1 MPSIKI
7 SDAARTEVAVR
18 LDGRLMTH
26 STHSVRPFFRFS
38 TPEAMSMMGHDHDMM
53 LSSSRTSTRRNQL
66 LSFGIALATF
76 LAIVQPAASFATPS
90 TFPRHISISSHAP
103 SHLSDDRYVH
113 SYQHLV
119 LSSTTNPN
127 ADQHMECAALLPTQA
142 VQVRLG
148 EMSQARKAWKKRRR
162 SGSPL
167 LIPVEVL
174 GLDRTSL
181 VRNNVLAILLK
192 YGNPITNKSAGR
204 LSADVNL
211 PRNGV
216 CLSVSKLCKL
226 MERDYATN
234 LRDNSH
240 VLGFDGVGDML
251 ISLFGGD
258 DDGSAHDSSTSKSNA
273 YGVKVVKGQD
283 NLLLVS
289 KLTKRQARE
298 EVSKVCLAHVASISA
313 SDDTTNGASFACHLG
328 TAKVRQDRGPPPTFT
343 RVPLAA
349 AVRVKQ
355 EDVEEGRVQSNDL
368 ANAFVFSFEQPQS
381 TEDNEGSS
389 PLLTLALHP
398 PPRRVANSKRN
409 QRRQETQINAEEN
422 ISRELKSLKVGEGP
436 LMGTVVAVSPRAG
449 AAFVDVGVGRERSK
463 RLGGGTTR
471 VLGMLRFEDFPP
483 SSTTS
488 GVTVG
493 DEQEEES
500 MTIEDLAIED
510 FEAEWDEAS
519 KMPDEDEVEY
529 DDEASDEDDDFAGL
543 SPEERLREIGMMLD
557 EEQASSGPAL
567 SGRRNLRPGESI
579 EVYVKAISRQSG
591 RFMVTGDPSIKGKKA
606 KDVKMEKNAQ
616 KRMDKLAKS
625 LGWEDGLTDLLS
637 SVGLELTA
645 VVKATSKSNAG
656 ACYYVQPVDSDLPV
670 GIANCDEQEG
680 AKSLSPG
687 DEVQIRLEGVDE
699 TRGQISFTV
708 L

>member
-1 MPSIKI
+1 MCI
-7 SDAARTEVAVR
+7 
-18 LDGRLMTH
+18 
-26 STHSVRPFFRFS
+26 
-38 TPEAMSMMGHDHDMM
+38 SMMGHDMTI
-53 LSSSRTSTRRNQL
+53 SSRRNQL
-66 LSFGIALATF
+66 LSFGVALAAF
-76 LAIVQPAASFATPS
+76 LAIVQPATSFVTPPTS
-90 TFPRHISISSHAP
+90 RHMP
-103 SHLSDDRYVH
+103 QLTDDRSNH
-113 SYQHLV
+113 HLILFV
-119 LSSTTNPN
+119 AANPN
-127 ADQHMECAALLPTQA
+127 AGDDDNQHMECAALLPAQA
-142 VQVRLG
+142 VQVKLG
-148 EMSQARKAWKKRRR
+148 EIAQARKAWKKRRR

-167 LIPVEVL
+167 LIPVEIL

-192 YGNPITNKSAGR
+192 YGNPITNQSAGG
-204 LSADVNL
+204 LSSMDDL

-226 MERDYATN
+226 TERDYCTN

-251 ISLFGGD
+251 ISLFGGGD
-258 DDGSAHDSSTSKSNA
+258 DDSSAQDTNTSKSNT

-298 EVSKVCLAHVASISA
+298 EVSKVCLAHVGSISA
-313 SDDTTNGASFACHLG
+313 SDDTTDEASFASHLG

-343 RVPLAA
+343 TVPLAA

-398 PPRRVANSKRN
+398 PPRRAANNKRN
-409 QRRQETQINAEEN
+409 QRRQETRANAEEN
-422 ISRELKSLKVGEGP
+422 ISRKLKSLKVGEGP
-436 LMGTVVAVSPRAG
+436 LKGTVVAVSPRAG

-483 SSTTS
+483 SSPS
-488 GVTVG
+488 GATVD
-493 DEQEEES
+493 DEDEEES

-519 KMPDEDEVEY
+519 KMSVEEEIEY
-529 DDEASDEDDDFAGL
+529 DGEAFDEDDDFAGL
-543 SPEERLREIGMMLD
+543 SPEERLREIGIMLD
-557 EEQASSGPAL
+557 EESASSGPAPGG
-567 SGRRNLRPGESI
+567 SSSLRPGDSVD
-579 EVYVKAISRQSG
+579 VYIKAISRQSG

-606 KDVKMEKNAQ
+606 KDVKMEKMAQ

-625 LGWEDGLTDLLS
+625 LGGEDGLTDLLS
-637 SVGLELTA
+637 SVGLEFTG
-645 VVKATSKSNAG
+645 VVMAASKSNAG
-656 ACYYVQPVDSDLPV
+656 ACYYVQPVDSNLPV
-670 GIANCDEQEG
+670 GIASCDEQEG
-680 AKSLSPG
+680 AMSLSPG
-687 DEVQIRLEGVDE
+687 DEVRIRLDGVDE
-699 TRGQISFTV
+699 KRGQISFTM

>member
-1 MPSIKI
+1 
-7 SDAARTEVAVR
+7 
-18 LDGRLMTH
+18 
-26 STHSVRPFFRFS
+26 
-38 TPEAMSMMGHDHDMM
+38 MGGHDMM
-53 LSSSRTSTRRNQL
+53 IRPCRTQI
-66 LSFGIALATF
+66 LSFVVALAAV
-76 LAIVQPAASFATPS
+76 LAVVQPVASFVGPS
-90 TFPRHISISSHAP
+90 TSRHIP
-103 SHLSDDRYVH
+103 KLTEMKDRYNHRV
-113 SYQHLV
+113 V
-119 LSSTTNPN
+119 LSNSNSI
-127 ADQHMECAALLPTQA
+127 ADDDSQQMECAALLPAQA

-167 LIPVEVL
+167 LIPVEIL

-192 YGNPITNKSAGR
+192 YGNPITNKSAGG
-204 LSADVNL
+204 LSSADDL

-216 CLSVSKLCKL
+216 CLPVSKLCKL
-226 MERDYATN
+226 IERDYKTN

-258 DDGSAHDSSTSKSNA
+258 VDSSTQGNTNKSNA
-273 YGVKVVKGQD
+273 YGVKVIKGQD

-313 SDDTTNGASFACHLG
+313 SDDDATGEASFAPHLG
-328 TAKVRQDRGPPPTFT
+328 TAKVRQDRGPPPTFAT
-343 RVPLAA
+343 MPLTA

-368 ANAFVFSFEQPQS
+368 ANAFVFSFEQQQSTTSS

-398 PPRRVANSKRN
+398 PPRRTTNNKRN
-409 QRRQETQINAEEN
+409 QRRQETQANAEEN

-436 LMGTVVAVSPRAG
+436 LTGTVVAVSPRAG
-449 AAFVDVGVGRERSK
+449 AAFVDIGVGRERSK

-471 VLGMLRFEDFPP
+471 VLGMLRFEDYPP
-483 SSTTS
+483 SSAAS
-488 GVTVG
+488 GAAI
-493 DEQEEES
+493 DEDGEES

-519 KMPDEDEVEY
+519 KMSVEEEMEDDGEAF
-529 DDEASDEDDDFAGL
+529 DDDDDFAGL
-543 SPEERLREIGMMLD
+543 SPEERLREIGLMLD
-557 EEQASSGPAL
+557 EEEASSGPAPGG
-567 SGRRNLRPGESI
+567 SSSLRPGDFVD
-579 EVYVKAISRQSG
+579 VYIKAISRQSG

-606 KDVKMEKNAQ
+606 KDVKMEKMAQ

-625 LGWEDGLTDLLS
+625 LGGEDGLTDLLS
-637 SVGLELTA
+637 SVGLEFTG

-670 GIANCDEQEG
+670 GIASCDGQED

-699 TRGQISFTV
+699 SRGQIAFTV